1 MARRGSYDGVTAMYR
16 KLLFAYAGIAVALIV
31 TSAVTTAR
39 AKRVSGDDHYLFT
52 QTSIFVNEPVPPA
65 NETDAAL
72 DAAFA
77 EDDDEEA
84 AADAGT
90 LLIARP
96 MFVLGFLDVTGP
108 FTVLGGAALAAGA
121 LVRRRRRARTAPAE
135 VSQS

>member
-1 MARRGSYDGVTAMYR
+1 MYR

-31 TSAVTTAR
+31 TSAVTTTR

-52 QTSIFVNEPVPPA
+52 QTSILVNEPAPPA

-84 AADAGT
+84 AADAGKM
-90 LLIARP
+90 LVARP
-96 MFVLGFLDVTGP
+96 MFVLGFLDVTGS
-108 FTVLGGAALAAGA
+108 FIVLGGAALAVGA
-121 LVRRRRRARTAPAE
+121 LFRRRRARTAPAG